1 MEELKSLADLLD
13 LQDVDL
19 QIDRLI
25 HERQSHPAL
34 EQFRHAHEKAA
45 AIEKELNEARAELRE
60 TTLALDRTNGE
71 LDISESKLASEQNR
85 LFAGGMS
92 ARDADYLRREVEMLE
107 RKQKEQEEEILVLM
121 ERRERQDSRVAEL
134 TESLAAARTEKAGY
148 ETIIE
153 EAWREIDARL
163 ARKEA
168 RKAEIIPL
176 IDPEL
181 LTLYDELRAVKDGVA
196 VGRLAEGTCGGCHLH
211 LTAAEQL
218 EARKSDPPR
227 CIHCRRI
234 LVP

>member
-1 MEELKSLADLLD
+1 MEELHSLADLLD

-25 HERQSHPAL
+25 HERQTHPAL
-34 EQFRHAHEKAA
+34 EHFRQAHEEAA
-45 AIEKELNEARAELRE
+45 AIEQELDTARGELRE
-60 TTLALDRTNGE
+60 TSLTLDRTNGE
-71 LDISESKLASEQNR
+71 LEISESKLAAEQNR

-107 RKQKEQEEEILVLM
+107 RKQKQQEEAILELM
-121 ERRERQDSRVAEL
+121 ERRERQEGRVAEL
-134 TESLAAARTEKAGY
+134 TESLAAARTVKAGH
-148 ETIIE
+148 ETVIE

-168 RKAEIIPL
+168 RKAEIVPL

-181 LTLYDELRAVKDGVA
+181 LVLYDELRASKDGVA
-196 VGRLAEGTCGGCHLH
+196 VGRLAEGTCGGCHLR

-218 EARKSDPPR
+218 DARRSDPPR

-234 LVP
+234 LVL